1 MRLLEDILNSVLAGN
16 RIHRQRTDEYGSQLV
31 NAVLKGDTDGINN
44 VVRSATQSVSEGSV
58 EQVEVRDSDGQ
69 VGLGSTSPPPA
80 AEPNESSSGE

>member
-1 MRLLEDILNSVLAGN
+1 MRSLEDILNSVLAGN

-69 VGLGSTSPPPA
+69 TGLGSTPPPPA